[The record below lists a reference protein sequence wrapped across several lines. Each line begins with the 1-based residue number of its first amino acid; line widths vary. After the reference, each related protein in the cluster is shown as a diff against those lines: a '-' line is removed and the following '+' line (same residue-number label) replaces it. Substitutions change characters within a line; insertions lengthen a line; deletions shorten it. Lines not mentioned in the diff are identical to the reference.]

1 MKEKVVLAFSGGLDT
16 SFCAKYLSEEKS
28 YDVYTAVANTGG
40 FSDEELKVIEDKAYK
55 LGAVK
60 HVALNVE
67 QEYYEKSIKYM
78 VFGNVLRNGTYPI
91 SVSSERIFQAL
102 AIIEYA
108 KEIGA
113 DYVAHG
119 STGAGNDQVR
129 FDLTFEVIAP
139 SIKILT
145 PTRDMVLSREY
156 EINYLKQHGFE
167 ADFKKME
174 YSINKGLWG
183 TSVGGK
189 ETLHSDQTLPE
200 EAYPSQVTT
209 TKEETLTID
218 FEKGEICGVNGVGY
232 SNKIDAIR
240 AVEAI
245 GSKFGIG
252 RDMHVGDTIIGIKGR
267 VGFEA
272 AGPMLI
278 INAHK
283 MLEKH
288 TLTKWQQYWKDQLGN
303 WYGMFLHE
311 AQYLEPVM
319 RDMEAFLQ
327 SSQANVTGR
336 VIVILRPYSY
346 TLVGVQS
353 DFDLMKGDFGVY
365 GEEQKAWTADDVKGF
380 TKILGN
386 QMKIF
391 YSVQNKNKQ

>member
-1 MKEKVVLAFSGGLDT
+1 
-16 SFCAKYLSEEKS
+16 
-28 YDVYTAVANTGG
+28 
-40 FSDEELKVIEDKAYK
+40 
-55 LGAVK
+55 
-60 HVALNVE
+60 
-67 QEYYEKSIKYM
+67 
-78 VFGNVLRNGTYPI
+78 
-91 SVSSERIFQAL
+91 
-102 AIIEYA
+102 
-108 KEIGA
+108 
-113 DYVAHG
+113 
-119 STGAGNDQVR
+119 
-129 FDLTFEVIAP
+129 
-139 SIKILT
+139 
-145 PTRDMVLSREY
+145 
-156 EINYLKQHGFE
+156 
-167 ADFKKME
+167 
-174 YSINKGLWG
+174 
-183 TSVGGK
+183 
-189 ETLHSDQTLPE
+189 
-200 EAYPSQVTT
+200 VTE

-218 FEKGEICGVNGVGY
+218 FEKGEICGVNGISY
-232 SNKIDAIR
+232 SNKVDAIR
-240 AVEAI
+240 AVEAV
-245 GSKFGIG
+245 GCKFAIG

-283 MLEKH
+283 MLKSIH
-288 TLTKWQQYWKDQLGN
+288 SPNGSNIGKISWKLVR
-303 WYGMFLHE
+303 YVPSR

-336 VIVILRPYSY
+336 VIINLRPYSY